1 MCYKSYRFL
10 AGSNGKTWVTPS
22 PLTDRLAKND
32 PTKRCFMRPVFRTV
46 LVIALA
52 ACHAT
57 VLSAGPALHGL
68 LGVDHGRV
76 GAASP
81 DHERSGEHHR
91 GVPTDTV
98 DDCVA
103 CHLLS
108 LIQFNPRPSL
118 ALASPQIDRA
128 PLAPSLSTRPTDA
141 RGHYASRAPP
151 SAFDISR
158 AA

>member
-1 MCYKSYRFL
+1 
-10 AGSNGKTWVTPS
+10 
-22 PLTDRLAKND
+22 
-32 PTKRCFMRPVFRTV
+32 MRPVFRTV
-46 LVIALA
+46 LIIALA

-76 GAASP
+76 GAAST
-81 DHERSGEHHR
+81 DHERSGDHHR
-91 GVPTDTV
+91 GVLTDTV

-108 LIQFNPRPSL
+108 LVPFNPKPGA
-118 ALASPQIDRA
+118 ALATPQIDRA
-128 PLAPSLSTRPTDA
+128 PLAPRSHSNSADA

-151 SAFDISR
+151 SPLGLLR
-158 AA
+158 AV

>member
-1 MCYKSYRFL
+1 
-10 AGSNGKTWVTPS
+10 
-22 PLTDRLAKND
+22 
-32 PTKRCFMRPVFRTV
+32 MRPVFRTV
-46 LVIALA
+46 LILALA

-76 GAASP
+76 GATSP
-81 DHERSGEHHR
+81 DHERPGDHHR
-91 GVPTDTV
+91 GILTDTV

-108 LIQFNPRPSL
+108 LVQFNPKPGP
-118 ALASPQIDRA
+118 ALATPQIDRA
-128 PLAPSLSTRPTDA
+128 PLAPSPHSHPADA

-151 SAFDISR
+151 SPFNNAR
-158 AA
+158 AV